1 MHSICSE
8 TEQNRVLFMLFGTLE
23 PSQENFYTFITINLL
38 KPTLIKVLGL
48 LLYLYDSK

>member
-8 TEQNRVLFMLFGTLE
+8 TEQDMQLIMLFGTLE
-23 PSQENFYTFITINLL
+23 ASQENFYTFMAINLL
-38 KPTLIKVLGL
+38 KPTLIKVLRL